1 MFRILP
7 FLRLLVL
14 LIPVTSLFAQNISIG
29 TIVDQ
34 NARSMQILGQLDSS
48 ISLCVRPLAANL
60 IPEGANNTFYA
71 AGNGIAK
78 YSHPDYFFKKK
89 GQFLILPLSIIQQY
103 NSHHP
108 YGWNDGA
115 MIQAKGYQSLI
126 SAGLYASLGPLALQL
141 APELVYAANSNFEN
155 NGIYGSNNLLSYKK
169 LFPGQSSIRLSAGKL
184 SIGLST
190 ENLWWGPGI
199 NSSLL
204 MSNNAPGFLH
214 AFFGTRAPIKTAIGN
229 FEWHLIGAKLE
240 ANEQLPYE
248 NFNLTQQS
256 FSKDWRYFSALSIC
270 YHPKWVPGLFL
281 GFNRGLQQYNLDIK
295 AASTGFLN
303 DYLPILKLPFQKK
316 NVSNDDNKNTD
327 QIASFFMRWL
337 MVKAH
342 AEFYLEYGFNDYG
355 FNIRDYLMAPTHS
368 AAYLVGFKK
377 IVPLAKKEARLEMGV
392 ELTQLSQSPDYLIRD
407 AGNWYI
413 HNAVR
418 QGYTNE
424 NQIMG
429 AGAGL
434 GANVQTIT
442 TTWVNGWKKLGVLF
456 ERVEHDP
463 LNHKNNWIDISV
475 GFLPQYKYQNIVFSG
490 KIQMINSNNYAWD
503 KDVQRFNLHTRF
515 QILYLF

>member
-1 MFRILP
+1 
-7 FLRLLVL
+7 
-14 LIPVTSLFAQNISIG
+14 
-29 TIVDQ
+29 
-34 NARSMQILGQLDSS
+34 
-48 ISLCVRPLAANL
+48 
-60 IPEGANNTFYA
+60 
-71 AGNGIAK
+71 
-78 YSHPDYFFKKK
+78 
-89 GQFLILPLSIIQQY
+89 
-103 NSHHP
+103 
-108 YGWNDGA
+108 
-115 MIQAKGYQSLI
+115 
-126 SAGLYASLGPLALQL
+126 
-141 APELVYAANSNFEN
+141 
-155 NGIYGSNNLLSYKK
+155 
-169 LFPGQSSIRLSAGKL
+169 
-184 SIGLST
+184 
-190 ENLWWGPGI
+190 
-199 NSSLL
+199 
-204 MSNNAPGFLH
+204 
-214 AFFGTRAPIKTAIGN
+214 
-229 FEWHLIGAKLE
+229 
-240 ANEQLPYE
+240 
-248 NFNLTQQS
+248 
-256 FSKDWRYFSALSIC
+256 
-270 YHPKWVPGLFL
+270 
-281 GFNRGLQQYNLDIK
+281 
-295 AASTGFLN
+295 
-303 DYLPILKLPFQKK
+303 
-316 NVSNDDNKNTD
+316 
-327 QIASFFMRWL
+327 MRWL

-392 ELTQLSQSPDYLIRD
+392 ELTQLSQSPDYLIRE